1 MKHFIKYYSNKDK
14 KMIKRELDMFNEK
27 NREFIAKGSG
37 NTCKVY
43 FDKDKQGYRTATNNW
58 FISKEA

>member
-1 MKHFIKYYSNKDK
+1 
-14 KMIKRELDMFNEK
+14 MFDEK
-27 NREFIAKGSG
+27 NREFIAKSSG

-58 FISKEA
+58 FITKEV

>member
-1 MKHFIKYYSNKDK
+1 MKHFIEYYSNKDK
-14 KMIKRELDMFNEK
+14 KFIKRELDMFDEK
-27 NREFIAKGSG
+27 NREFIDKSSG

-43 FDKDKQGYRTATNNW
+43 FDKDKQGYRTATNNR

>member
-1 MKHFIKYYSNKDK
+1 MKHFIEYFSNKDQK
-14 KMIKRELDMFNEK
+14 FIKRELDMFDEK
-27 NREFIAKGSG
+27 NREFIAKSSG

-58 FISKEA
+58 FISKEV